1 VPLKV
6 EFHAHTADDPQDVIP
21 HSSCELIDRAAALGY
36 DALAITLHDR
46 QLDLEPLRDHA
57 AARGVVL
64 IPGIERAIQGKHVLL
79 LNFAEGAEDVN
90 DFDDVAELKARDR
103 AGLVIAPHP
112 FYPSTC
118 ALGRRLMDRYKS
130 VFDAVELHGMY
141 MPGAN
146 FNEKAVRWAAANRK
160 PLVGSGDVHRLA
172 QLGSTYSFVEADPEP
187 GSICEAVRAGR
198 VEVRTSPLGRFQ
210 AITLF
215 GDLFVSALLAGNLW
229 RGLSGASAPRKTR
242 AGTTPAS
249 RVSPL

>member
-6 EFHAHTADDPQDVIP
+6 EFHAHTSDDPQDVIP

-64 IPGIERAIQGKHVLL
+64 IPGIERAIHGKHVLL
-79 LNFAEGAEDVN
+79 LNFAEGTEDVN

-118 ALGRRLMDRYKS
+118 ALGRRLMDRYAA

-146 FNEKAVRWAAANRK
+146 FNETAVRWAAANRK
-160 PLVGSGDVHRLA
+160 PLVGNGDVHRLA

-210 AITLF
+210 VITLF
-215 GDLFVSALLAGNLW
+215 GDLFMSALLSGNLW
-229 RGLSGASAPRKTR
+229 PGRSAAGKPGKRHAR
-242 AGTTPAS
+242 ATPGS
-249 RVSPL
+249 CG